1 MRTDEA
7 IGLAESLARLP
18 RESVTP
24 TIGEMTH
31 SRTFCE
37 TVDAL
42 HMLVLDHSRYRPVAI
57 AALEKLGMW
66 TRLEHRHSISAW
78 RGIG

>member
-7 IGLAESLARLP
+7 IGLAKSLARLP

-24 TIGEMTH
+24 TIDEMTH
-31 SRTFCE
+31 SRTFSE

-57 AALEKLGMW
+57 AALENLACGHG
-66 TRLEHRHSISAW
+66 LSIAI
-78 RGIG
+78 RFPPGEA